1 MAKIEIYSTAV
12 CPYFVRAKQL
22 FKSKNAEFIEIRID
36 QDDTKRE
43 EMISRSQRKSVPQI
57 FIDDKHIGGFDDL
70 HALDKA
76 GELDRLLKK

>member
-12 CPYFVRAKQL
+12 CPYCVQAKQL
-22 FKSKNAEFIEIRID
+22 FKSKNAEFTEIRID
-36 QDDTKRE
+36 QDDAKRE
-43 EMISRSQRKSVPQI
+43 EMIQRSQRKSVPQI

-70 HALDKA
+70 HALDKT

>member
-12 CPYFVRAKQL
+12 CPYCDRAKQL
-22 FKSKNAEFIEIRID
+22 FKSKNADFIEIRID
-36 QDDTKRE
+36 QDDAKRE
-43 EMISRSQRKSVPQI
+43 EMIQRSQRKSVPQI
-57 FIDDKHIGGFDDL
+57 FINDKHIGGFDDL